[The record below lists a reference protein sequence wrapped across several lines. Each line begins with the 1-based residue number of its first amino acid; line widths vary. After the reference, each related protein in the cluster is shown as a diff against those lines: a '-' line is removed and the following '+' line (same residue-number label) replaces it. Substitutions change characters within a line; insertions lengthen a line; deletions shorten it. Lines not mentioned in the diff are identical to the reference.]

1 MEKIKENL
9 KSYHLSSD
17 EVETLLADYGNKITP
32 VNYAKLKKQ
41 RLAMQSLKAEV
52 TEMKNVRY
60 LEPPDES

>member
-32 VNYAKLKKQ
+32 VNYAKLK
-41 RLAMQSLKAEV
+41 
-52 TEMKNVRY
+52 NVSY
-60 LEPPDES
+60 LENIEES